1 MSSSRSQNGTTAWMM
16 QESGLAGRPEIDIS
30 QRLVPREVCRPVHQ
44 PISHVMLTLCHQ
56 TADVY
61 DHEPRHVGK
70 LQP

>member
-30 QRLVPREVCRPVHQ
+30 QRLIPREVCRPVHQ
-44 PISHVMLTLCHQ
+44 LISRGVLTLRTH
-56 TADVY
+56 TANVY
-61 DHEPRHVGK
+61 DHEPWHVGE